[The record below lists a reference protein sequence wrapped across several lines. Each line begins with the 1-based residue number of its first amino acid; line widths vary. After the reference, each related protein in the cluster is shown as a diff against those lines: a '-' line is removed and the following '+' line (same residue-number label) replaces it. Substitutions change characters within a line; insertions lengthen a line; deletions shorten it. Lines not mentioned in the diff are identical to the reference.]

1 MLIGVPFLFLLLHLI
16 DSRGGEGVE
25 VAEEDIWT
33 KEEVEKVNNHIN
45 EEEGDEGTGRTEGG
59 SAGDNE
65 EGSEKG
71 DEGEGGDVEGEGGD
85 VEDQGGD
92 VEDQG
97 GDEGSEHDEH
107 EEQEGDGD
115 SEVFGYNQVD

>member
-59 SAGDNE
+59 SADENE
-65 EGSEKG
+65 AGSDKG
-71 DEGEGGDVEGEGGD
+71 DEGGDGDGENQ
-85 VEDQGGD
+85 V
-92 VEDQG
+92 
-97 GDEGSEHDEH
+97 GDEGSEHEEH

-115 SEVFGYNQVD
+115 SEVFGCNLS

>member
-16 DSRGGEGVE
+16 DSRGGEGGE

-33 KEEVEKVNNHIN
+33 KEEVEKVDNHIN

-59 SAGDNE
+59 SADENE
-65 EGSEKG
+65 EGSDKG
-71 DEGEGGDVEGEGGD
+71 DEGGGD
-85 VEDQGGD
+85 EDK
-92 VEDQG
+92 V
-97 GDEGSEHDEH
+97 GDEGSEHEEH

-115 SEVFGYNQVD
+115 SEVFGCNLT

>member
-16 DSRGGEGVE
+16 DSRGGEGGE

-33 KEEVEKVNNHIN
+33 TEEVKKVDNHIN

-59 SAGDNE
+59 SADENE
-65 EGSEKG
+65 EGSDKG
-71 DEGEGGDVEGEGGD
+71 DEGGDGNG
-85 VEDQGGD
+85 EDQ
-92 VEDQG
+92 V
-97 GDEGSEHDEH
+97 GDEGSKHEEH

-115 SEVFGYNQVD
+115 SEVFGCNLI

>member
-16 DSRGGEGVE
+16 DSRGGEGGE

-33 KEEVEKVNNHIN
+33 TEEVKKVDNHIN

-59 SAGDNE
+59 SADENE
-65 EGSEKG
+65 EGSDKG
-71 DEGEGGDVEGEGGD
+71 DEGGGD
-85 VEDQGGD
+85 EDK
-92 VEDQG
+92 V
-97 GDEGSEHDEH
+97 GDEGSEHEEH

-115 SEVFGYNQVD
+115 SEVFGCNLS